1 METAQGIALAAFV
14 LLAAVIALGA
24 RRAGSVLRRTRVAEG
39 FRGDVADLAA
49 RIERSLGD
57 VSVLIDAVRRR
68 DAEGEAI
75 RVNLGAARDAAERYA
90 EEARKLGGPRSAGPH
105 RQGIIEELERVGRA
119 LDLVDHGCVLSMT
132 GRRIERGPESDTAI
146 KRGYLNLIHARE
158 SIAEH
163 AAAAVLEAEGAS
175 PVRRY
180 GRRVP

>member
-14 LLAAVIALGA
+14 LLAVAVALA
-24 RRAGSVLRRTRVAEG
+24 VRRAGSLLQRTRVAEG
-39 FRGDVADLAA
+39 FRGDVADLAG

-75 RVNLGAARDAAERYA
+75 RVNLAAARDAAERYA
-90 EEARKLGGPRSAGPH
+90 EEARRLAGPRTAAPY
-105 RQGIIEELERVGRA
+105 REGIVEELERVGRA

-132 GRRIERGPESDTAI
+132 GRRIERGPEADTAI
-146 KRGYLNLIHARE
+146 KRGYLNLIHARG

-163 AAAAVLEAEGAS
+163 AAAAMVEAEGAS
-175 PVRRY
+175 PVRRF
-180 GRRVP
+180 GRRAP